1 MINIVICILNIIIF
15 IIIKIIYIKNIVINK
30 LRLFLFFYYN

>member
-1 MINIVICILNIIIF
+1 MINIVVCILNIIIF

-30 LRLFLFFYYN
+30 LPLFLFFYYN